1 MRIIKTKT
9 YEEMSAIAAGIIGG
23 QVLLKPNCVLGLAT
37 GSSPIGTY
45 KDLVKSYEDGV
56 LDFSEV
62 RTVNLDEY
70 CGLDGTNP
78 NSYRYFM
85 NDNLFDHV
93 NIDKAN
99 THVPNGHADDL
110 EEEAVR
116 YESFIQSLGGID
128 LQLLGIGSDG
138 HIGFNEPISSLAGRT
153 RSKALT
159 PATYVQNSI
168 YFNPPE
174 SMPRRAF
181 TMGVG
186 TILDAKR
193 IIMLITGAK
202 KAGIAAK
209 AIEGPVTSM
218 VTGSALQLHPHT
230 VVILDEAAAAAL
242 TQKDYY
248 NWVFANE
255 PEWARYR

>member
-85 NDNLFDHV
+85 NKNLFEKVD
-93 NIDKAN
+93 IRMEA
-99 THVPNGHADDL
+99 THVPSGAVKSD
-110 EEEAVR
+110 EEAEQ
-116 YESFIQSLGGID
+116 YDAQIKAAGGID
-128 LQLLGIGSDG
+128 LQLLGIGNNG
-138 HIGFNEPISSLAGRT
+138 HIAFNEASDHLIAVAHT
-153 RSKALT
+153 EKLT
-159 PATYVQNSI
+159 QSTIDANARFFEKKEDVPTMAI
-168 YFNPPE
+168 
-174 SMPRRAF
+174 
-181 TMGVG
+181 TMGMG
-186 TILDAKR
+186 DILA
-193 IIMLITGAK
+193 AK
-202 KAGIAAK
+202 KVVLAATGLAK
-209 AIEGPVTSM
+209 VPAIRGLIMDDVITTQNPSTMLKMHEDAV
-218 VTGSALQLHPHT
+218 
-230 VVILDEAAAAAL
+230 VVIDRELADA
-242 TQKDYY
+242 
-248 NWVFANE
+248 VG
-255 PEWARYR
+255 YRA

>member
-37 GSSPIGTY
+37 GSSPIGAY
-45 KDLVKSYEDGV
+45 KDLVKSYEDGI

-70 CGLDGTNP
+70 CGLDDTNP

-85 NDNLFDHV
+85 NDHLFDHV

-128 LQLLGIGSDG
+128 LQLLGLGHNG
-138 HIGFNEPISSLAGRT
+138 HIGFNEPCDEFPVRT
-153 RSKALT
+153 HVVELT
-159 PATYVQNSI
+159 ESTINANSRL
-168 YFNPPE
+168 FE
-174 SMPRRAF
+174 RREDVPTQAI
-181 TMGVG
+181 TMGIG
-186 TILDAKR
+186 TIMK
-193 IIMLITGAK
+193 AK
-202 KAGIAAK
+202 KILLIAGPDK
-209 AIEGPVTSM
+209 AEIVEKACFGKVTPEVPAS
-218 VTGSALQLHPHT
+218 VLQLHPDVT
-230 VVILDEAAAAAL
+230 VILSAE
-242 TQKDYY
+242 K
-248 NWVFANE
+248 
-255 PEWARYR
+255 

>member
-1 MRIIKTKT
+1 MRIVKTKT
-9 YEEMSAIAAGIIGG
+9 YEEMSAVAAGIIGG

-37 GSSPIGTY
+37 GSSPIGAY
-45 KDLVKSYEDGV
+45 KDLVKSYEDGI

-70 CGLDGTNP
+70 CGLDDTNP

-128 LQLLGIGSDG
+128 LQLLGMGHNG
-138 HIGFNEPISSLAGRT
+138 HIAFNEPGDNF
-153 RSKALT
+153 
-159 PATYVQNSI
+159 PATVHTVQLTESTINANSRL
-168 YFNPPE
+168 FE
-174 SMPRRAF
+174 RREDVPTQAI
-181 TMGVG
+181 TMGIG
-186 TILDAKR
+186 TIMK
-193 IIMLITGAK
+193 AK
-202 KAGIAAK
+202 KILLIAGPDK
-209 AIEGPVTSM
+209 AEIVEKACFGKVTPEVPAS
-218 VTGSALQLHPHT
+218 VLQLHPDVT
-230 VVILDEAAAAAL
+230 VILSAE
-242 TQKDYY
+242 K
-248 NWVFANE
+248 
-255 PEWARYR
+255 

>member
-37 GSSPIGTY
+37 GSSPIGAY
-45 KDLVKSYEDGV
+45 KDLVKSYEDGI

-128 LQLLGIGSDG
+128 LQLLGIGHNG
-138 HIGFNEPISSLAGRT
+138 HIGFNEQTDNFPET
-153 RSKALT
+153 DNTVQLT
-159 PATYVQNSI
+159 ESTINANSRL
-168 YFNPPE
+168 FE
-174 SMPRRAF
+174 RREDVPTQAI
-181 TMGVG
+181 TMGIG
-186 TILDAKR
+186 TIMK
-193 IIMLITGAK
+193 AK
-202 KAGIAAK
+202 KILLIAGPDK
-209 AIEGPVTSM
+209 AEIVEKACFGKVTPEVPAS
-218 VTGSALQLHPHT
+218 VLQLHPDVT
-230 VVILDEAAAAAL
+230 VILSAE
-242 TQKDYY
+242 K
-248 NWVFANE
+248 
-255 PEWARYR
+255 